1 MEWPLR
7 PTDLEAD
14 RAPRAQGRYLVNP
27 SQSVRPWDF
36 GLVGPSLKAR
46 VKAGAIRLVRE
57 MKFPKEIRR
66 NCPWCGKHT
75 IHSVALY
82 KRGKERAGS
91 WGARRQAGRKRGYGG
106 QKFPELIR
114 TAKTTKKATLRLKCK
129 ECNRE
134 MMTYGIRLRKAE
146 IAA

>member
-1 MEWPLR
+1 MAKDDRSGVFQAKLKSTNR
-7 PTDLEAD
+7 TGDLS
-14 RAPRAQGRYLVNP
+14 N
-27 SQSVRPWDF
+27 
-36 GLVGPSLKAR
+36 
-46 VKAGAIRLVRE
+46 RE
-57 MKFPKEIRR
+57 TMKFPKEIRT

-114 TAKTTKKATLRLKCK
+114 TAKTTKKATLKLHCK

-134 MMTYGIRLRKAE
+134 MMRDGIRLRKAE
-146 IAA
+146 ISS

>member
-1 MEWPLR
+1 MHERNRGKSALG
-7 PTDLEAD
+7 E
-14 RAPRAQGRYLVNP
+14 
-27 SQSVRPWDF
+27 
-36 GLVGPSLKAR
+36 
-46 VKAGAIRLVRE
+46 RL
-57 MKFPKEIRR
+57 KFPKEIRR
-66 NCPWCGKHT
+66 NCPWCNKHT
-75 IHSVALY
+75 VHSVSLY

-91 WGARRQAGRKRGYGG
+91 WGASRQDGRKRGYGG

>member
-1 MEWPLR
+1 
-7 PTDLEAD
+7 
-14 RAPRAQGRYLVNP
+14 
-27 SQSVRPWDF
+27 
-36 GLVGPSLKAR
+36 
-46 VKAGAIRLVRE
+46 

-66 NCPWCGKHT
+66 NCPWCHHHT

-114 TAKTTKKATLRLKCK
+114 TAKTTKKATLTLKCK

-134 MMTYGIRLRKAE
+134 MMTKGIRLRKAE
-146 IAA
+146 IVA

>member
-1 MEWPLR
+1 
-7 PTDLEAD
+7 
-14 RAPRAQGRYLVNP
+14 
-27 SQSVRPWDF
+27 
-36 GLVGPSLKAR
+36 
-46 VKAGAIRLVRE
+46 
-57 MKFPKEIRR
+57 MKFPKRYAGTAPGATSIPCTPYLCTREGRR
-66 NCPWCGKHT
+66 GRALGGK
-75 IHSVALY
+75 AA
-82 KRGKERAGS
+82 GWKEAGL
-91 WGARRQAGRKRGYGG
+91 RG

>member
-1 MEWPLR
+1 MG
-7 PTDLEAD
+7 A
-14 RAPRAQGRYLVNP
+14 
-27 SQSVRPWDF
+27 
-36 GLVGPSLKAR
+36 GPIQLGEK
-46 VKAGAIRLVRE
+46 
-57 MKFPKEIRR
+57 MKFPKEMSTYCR
-66 NCPWCGKHT
+66 WCKHHT
-75 IHSVALY
+75 SHSVGLY

-134 MMTYGIRLRKAE
+134 SMRDGIRLRKAE

>member
-1 MEWPLR
+1 LDEFLERGVRLLR
-7 PTDLEAD
+7 DCKNEAK
-14 RAPRAQGRYLVNP
+14 L
-27 SQSVRPWDF
+27 
-36 GLVGPSLKAR
+36 
-46 VKAGAIRLVRE
+46 RLIDV
-57 MKFPKEIRR
+57 KFPKEIRR
-66 NCPWCGKHT
+66 NCPWCQKHT
-75 IHSVALY
+75 VHSVALY

-114 TAKTTKKATLRLKCK
+114 KAKTTKKATLRLKCK

-134 MMTYGIRLRKAE
+134 MMTKGIRLRRAE

>member
-1 MEWPLR
+1 
-7 PTDLEAD
+7 
-14 RAPRAQGRYLVNP
+14 
-27 SQSVRPWDF
+27 
-36 GLVGPSLKAR
+36 
-46 VKAGAIRLVRE
+46 
-57 MKFPKEIRR
+57 MKFPKEMRTF
-66 NCPWCGKHT
+66 CPHCKRHT
-75 IHSVALY
+75 THSVSLY

-129 ECNRE
+129 ECNKEVMRD
-134 MMTYGIRLRKAE
+134 GIRLRKAE